1 MIEMQQAVDEGLD
14 CVERIAGEMGGYCRE
29 ARKRVKSSCKVAGG

>member
-14 CVERIAGEMGGYCRE
+14 SIERIAEQMEEG
-29 ARKRVKSSCKVAGG
+29 